1 MKRKFH
7 VRFGGGRLEK
17 DGRCTSP
24 AAYPTYLRVILL
36 NTRNRV
42 IGIEEIYHGSLNSSQ
57 VRVGEIFKPAIAR
70 MAAAVIIVHNHPS
83 KDCSASPDDI
93 AITRAIVEAGKLID
107 IECLDRAP

>member
-1 MKRKFH
+1 
-7 VRFGGGRLEK
+7 
-17 DGRCTSP
+17 
-24 AAYPTYLRVILL
+24 VILL

-83 KDCSASPDDI
+83 RDCSASPDDI
-93 AITRAIVEAGKLID
+93 AITHAIVEAGKLVD
-107 IECLDRAP
+107 IAVLDHLIIGGNRWVSLKESNLGFER